1 MDDGDAAPGTDSL
14 LPTKGSPGKLVPQL
28 LVSVI
33 IKVKNIVQSVSQ
45 SYWDRKSYQA
55 RYLEPQY

>member
-1 MDDGDAAPGTDSL
+1 MIKWLMDDGDAAPGTDSL

-45 SYWDRKSYQA
+45 SY
-55 RYLEPQY
+55 